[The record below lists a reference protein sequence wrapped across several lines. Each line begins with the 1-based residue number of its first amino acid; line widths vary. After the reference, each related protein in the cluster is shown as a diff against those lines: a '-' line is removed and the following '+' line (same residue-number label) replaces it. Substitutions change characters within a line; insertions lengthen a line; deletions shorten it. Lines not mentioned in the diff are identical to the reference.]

1 MSGGI
6 TMERKSIYPNYGYL
20 FTDGKGYYSVLYLS
34 CNDSIENYAEVSIE
48 YVLNSKK
55 KENEQ

>member
-1 MSGGI
+1 
-6 TMERKSIYPNYGYL
+6 MERKPIYPNYGYL

-48 YVLNSKK
+48 YVLNSKN
-55 KENEQ
+55 KENKQ